1 MLRLCQTLLVC
12 CVLILPTSVYADQKA
27 NQSWWPLSIH
37 GRMGVVHGEDASL
50 VRLGGMLGYVGGG
63 SRGQGGLFWVLGPSA
78 SFCMTGSDLP
88 DGRRDYYQ
96 GWSLGPEAR
105 LGWAWGDSY
114 RKASLH
120 FGLQPY
126 LIQMWADSGR
136 SFMSMGFRASL
147 GLAYGHQFFGH
158 KLDYYMLP
166 NHIELVAD
174 LMQCG
179 PFDDSIKWG
188 ISVGWEY

>member
-1 MLRLCQTLLVC
+1 MI
-12 CVLILPTSVYADQKA
+12 LILPSQASADPMPSR
-27 NQSWWPLSIH
+27 SWWPLSVH
-37 GRMGVVHGEDASL
+37 ARVGVVHGKDASL
-50 VRLGGMLGYVGGG
+50 VRFGGMLGYVGGG
-63 SRGQGGLFWVLGPSA
+63 SQGPGGLFWVLGPA
-78 SFCMTGSDLP
+78 ANLCMTGTELP
-88 DGRRDYYQ
+88 NGGRDYYQ

-105 LGWAWGDSY
+105 LGWAWGTDY

-120 FGLQPY
+120 LGLQPY

-136 SFMSMGFRASL
+136 SFMSLGFRASV

-158 KLDYYMLP
+158 KLDYYVLP

-174 LMQCG
+174 LMRCG
-179 PFDDSIKWG
+179 PFDDAIHWG